1 MITSTLPHV
10 SRTIDIVRSGLHGFM
25 GANLRAG
32 GVELPV
38 TGALSAAATPSLVLL
53 PYQMVLES
61 TPTNATAAIMPVTQ
75 ENPKDSLPPAWR
87 RAGLLITRILVDTF
101 PTRPVKGPG
110 VGPVDPTPPLAGLP
124 KPVAD
129 WYKKA
134 GPDWIVERGGPC
146 GRLPMIEWQNPFS
159 LAIRF
164 AAIVPSGSK
173 PILDLDSLQLRA
185 LALVAASVRLGRH
198 FQVEEPAF
206 VSKGVLLDL
215 MTAFSKVDHP
225 AAEELA
231 EVVAVLSRPRDL
243 TVGLAPHH
251 DLSDQDLALILRA
264 LELPMQPAV
273 VFSMR
278 VALGA
283 GPELGFGALPHI
295 APVEGAAR

>member
-10 SRTIDIVRSGLHGFM
+10 SRTIDIVRAGLHGFM
-25 GANLRAG
+25 ADNLRAG
-32 GVELPV
+32 GVDLPV
-38 TGALSAAATPSLVLL
+38 TGALTAGASPSLVLL

-61 TPTNATAAIMPVTQ
+61 TPTNANAPIMPVTQ

-87 RAGLLITRILVDTF
+87 RAGLLITRILVETF
-101 PTRPVKGPG
+101 PSRPIKGPG
-110 VGPVDPTPPLAGLP
+110 VGPVDPTPPLSGLP

-134 GPDWIVERGGPC
+134 GPDWVIDRGGPC
-146 GRLPMIEWQNPFS
+146 GRLPMIEWQNAFS

-173 PILDLDSLQLRA
+173 PMVDLDGLQLRA
-185 LALVAASVRLGRH
+185 LSLVAASVRLGRH
-198 FQVEEPAF
+198 FQVEEPSF
-206 VSKGVLLDL
+206 VGKGPLLDL
-215 MTAFSKVDHP
+215 MTAFTKVDHP

-231 EVVAVLSRPRDL
+231 EVVAAIARPRDL

-251 DLSDQDLALILRA
+251 DLSDQDLALMMRA
-264 LELPMQPAV
+264 MELPMQPAI

-283 GPELGFGALPHI
+283 GPELSFGALPHI
-295 APVEGAAR
+295 ASVEGAGR